1 LLGPLIEPRVLQSPA
16 LRMVAHLSSAGTVRR
31 RHVEL
36 LVQQEAISARKL
48 RAPRRFGLARCAGGA
63 GRTVMMRAMSI
74 ATTTE
79 GYQLTLPA
87 FEGPLDLLLHLIERE
102 ELDITEIALVA
113 VTDQYMRYLH
123 DGEQLNIDALA
134 DFIAIGARLLFLKSR
149 ALLPRP
155 PSVGD
160 DEAEE
165 EDDGNDLA
173 RQLIEYRLFKEAAG
187 QLRAI
192 ETAGLHSYPRVA
204 PAPEFP
210 PATGLDGVTL
220 DLLQRIVEDVL
231 TREQEEEPV
240 QVIHPH
246 KFTVREKI
254 ALIRELIAREG
265 RASFR
270 AIVEQCRTRMEV
282 VVSFMAV
289 LELVKSRA
297 IDARQDAAF
306 EDIALVP
313 SEEVPLDVAVTS
325 EFDE

>member
-1 LLGPLIEPRVLQSPA
+1 
-16 LRMVAHLSSAGTVRR
+16 
-31 RHVEL
+31 
-36 LVQQEAISARKL
+36 
-48 RAPRRFGLARCAGGA
+48 
-63 GRTVMMRAMSI
+63 MMRAMSI
-74 ATTTE
+74 APTTE

-102 ELDITEIALVA
+102 ELDITDIALVA

-155 PSVGD
+155 PSAGD
-160 DEAEE
+160 DEVD
-165 EDDGNDLA
+165 EDDDGDDLA
-173 RQLIEYRLFKEAAG
+173 RQLIEYKLFKEAAG
-187 QLRAI
+187 RLREI
-192 ETAGLHSYPRVA
+192 ETAGLHSYPRIA

-220 DLLQRIVEDVL
+220 DLLQRIVETVL
-231 TREQEEEPV
+231 TRKPEEEPA

-254 ALIRELIAREG
+254 ALIRDLIASEG

-270 AIVEQCRTRMEV
+270 TLVEQCRTRMEV

-289 LELVKSRA
+289 LELIKSRVH
-297 IDARQDAAF
+297 RRAAGRRVRGHR
-306 EDIALVP
+306 AP
-313 SEEVPLDVAVTS
+313 EVGRGAAGGAGDVRVR
-325 EFDE
+325 